1 MSRKTCAN
9 TGDIES
15 DLLEQLQGVLAWVID
30 DRSLPPDRPH
40 GNAEWTP
47 LLLATTALVWAWQS
61 LGTLTSRFD
70 EARTI
75 TAKLNPD
82 KTVPATYQ
90 SFVKALAVDSA
101 ALVNCLVVTLRK
113 RMRQVAGTHWKV
125 GRWCVFAFDG
135 TRLQA
140 PRTAENQTWFDQ
152 PMSVTGKKK
161 RSRKKRS
168 RRSDRGRPQAW
179 LTVCW
184 HLGSGLPWAFRH
196 GPGGSSETHQARDML
211 AELPDGSLVT
221 ADAGFVGY
229 DLLRQVTESGHEL
242 LVRVGSNVRL
252 LKSSG
257 YIKRRKG
264 HGGAE
269 LVLLWPDKMVRKKQP
284 PLVLRIIRV
293 RDGRQPMALVTSAL
307 MERDLSDKQALAI
320 YRRRW
325 GIEVFMRT
333 FKETFEKGQL
343 LSGAPANAERELAW
357 SFVALWS
364 VQLLGA
370 KGLIAEGL
378 DPCELSSAQAI
389 HALQR
394 ALIVLSYKPVNL
406 LAAMAQPHN
415 DGYERADKSSRD
427 FPRKKKDKPPGL
439 PQLHPLKDIHRA
451 ALREIKL

>member
-47 LLLATTALVWAWQS
+47 LLLATTAVVWAWQS

-140 PRTAENQTWFDQ
+140 PRTADNQTWFDQ

-168 RRSDRGRPQAW
+168 QRSDRGRPQAW

-184 HLGSGLPWAFRH
+184 HLGS
-196 GPGGSSETHQARDML
+196 
-211 AELPDGSLVT
+211 ELPDGSLVT

-293 RDGRQPMALVTSAL
+293 RDGRQPMALVTSVL
-307 MERDLSDKQALAI
+307 MERDLSDKQALEI

-333 FKETFEKGQL
+333 FPCCDLEAETFEKGQL

-357 SFVALWS
+357 SYVALWS

-394 ALIVLSYKPVNL
+394 TLIVLSSKPVNL

-427 FPRKKKDKPPGL
+427 FPRKKKGKPPGL
-439 PQLHPLKDIHRA
+439 PQLHPLKDIHHA
-451 ALREIKL
+451 ALREIQL